1 MFRKFFFA
9 AWFTVLFL
17 YPAAGE
23 AQERTV
29 RVFHAGTAQAL
40 QGARVMLDF
49 RPEGPMLDLDT
60 DTAGIVNFEQQG
72 ACAVSVL
79 MAEFKPWYGRFT
91 VNENFFVVYLQPID
105 QRNDPVV
112 ITASVAPTAAS
123 QSANQVRVIQRDKIE
138 RMAAQNLSELLS
150 NEVNIAMGQDAV
162 LGSSAIMQGISGQ
175 NIKILMNGVPV
186 IGRLNGN
193 IDVSQINLSL
203 VERIEIIEGPMSA
216 LFGTDALGGV
226 INIITRNA
234 AKKGVETRANL
245 YMDGLGNYNADLT
258 FSQRLNKRV
267 AYNLNGGRHFFDGVD
282 YNPETRVVDWKPKT
296 RYFAEGGLF
305 LRTGKAVHRLQS
317 QYFRERLTDRQEAQF
332 SNLSITGFNHVFH
345 STRFD
350 NNWHMRL
357 PIGRNAAFEMLNAWN
372 IYSRRRDVLRR
383 DLVTGEERDLTT
395 FLGDSSRF
403 SMQMSRGY
411 FTYANPRGRISWLAG
426 YETNYE
432 NGRGDNMPV
441 NSRGIHDVALYG
453 IADMKLAR
461 GLMVRPGLRLIHNDR
476 FGTPLAAD
484 GLLSSLRMAPL
495 IPSIQLRYEGIQDVV
510 FRTALSRG
518 YRAPGLKELNILFVD
533 NLHNVRGNEDL
544 KAEHSTNLHA
554 GLDYRRKINA
564 HSNLNISYSIFHNE
578 IRDRINLALIDANTN
593 LYTYINIGQY
603 SSQGINFNTE
613 FNHRRYSITAGAST
627 IGVQD
632 NLQPDSLPRQE
643 YFYFTQ
649 MRLNGMYRIPKAG
662 ITISIFNK
670 YSGATRGYNA
680 DYTTYR
686 ISDFLLTDITVDKVF
701 ERFGLRISTGCR
713 NLMNV
718 QSVASNRIGGGPHAS
733 SNGAQLIAPG
743 RQLFIRFSVSLTKS

>member
-1 MFRKFFFA
+1 MFRKVHFA
-9 AWFTVLFL
+9 VWLAVLFL
-17 YPAAGE
+17 RPAFMQ

-29 RVFHAGTAQAL
+29 RVYHAGTSQPL

-60 DTAGIVNFEQQG
+60 DTGGIVNFSQQG
-72 ACAVSVL
+72 ACAVSVF
-79 MAEFKPWYGRFT
+79 MTEFKPWQGSFT
-91 VNENFFVVYLQPID
+91 VQDNFFVVYLQPID

-234 AKKGVETRANL
+234 TRKGTETRANL

-258 FSQRLNKRV
+258 LSQRFGKQFS
-267 AYNLNGGRHFFDGVD
+267 YNLNGGRHFFDGVD

-296 RYFAEGGLF
+296 RYFAEGGMF
-305 LRTGKAVHRLQS
+305 FRTGKAVHRVQS
-317 QYFRERLTDRQEAQF
+317 QYFRERLTDRQEAQY
-332 SNLSITGFNHVFH
+332 SNLNITGFNHVFH
-345 STRFD
+345 SSRFD

-357 PIGRNAAFEMLNAWN
+357 PIGRNVAFEMLNAWN
-372 IYSRRRDVLRR
+372 VYQRRRDVLRR
-383 DLVTGEERDLTT
+383 DLVTGEERDLTA

-411 FTYANPRGRISWLAG
+411 FTYSNPRARISWLAG

-432 NGRGDNMPV
+432 NGRGDNMPTD
-441 NSRGIHDVALYG
+441 SRGIHDVALYG
-453 IADMKLAR
+453 ISDIKVGR
-461 GLMVRPGLRLIHNDR
+461 GLLLRPGLRLIHNDR
-476 FGTPLAAD
+476 FGKALAAD
-484 GLLSSLRMAPL
+484 GLLSSIRMAPL
-495 IPSIQLRYEGIQDVV
+495 IPSIQLRYEGKQDVV
-510 FRTALSRG
+510 FRASLARG

-544 KAEHSTNLHA
+544 RAEHSTNIHA
-554 GLDYRRKINA
+554 GLEYRRKLNQR
-564 HSNLNISYSIFHNE
+564 SNLNINYSIFHNE

-603 SSQGINFNTE
+603 SSQGINFNAE
-613 FNHRRYSITAGAST
+613 FNHRRYSLTAGAST

-632 NLQPDSLPRQE
+632 NLQPDSLLRQE

-649 MRLNGMYRIPKAG
+649 MRLNGMLRIPKAG
-662 ITISIFNK
+662 VTISVFNK

-686 ISDFLLTDITVDKVF
+686 ISDFMLTDITVDKVF
-701 ERFGLRISTGCR
+701 GETGIRLSAGCR
-713 NLMNV
+713 NMMNV
-718 QSVASNRIGGGPHAS
+718 QSVASNRVGGGPHAS

-743 RQLFIRFSVSLTKS
+743 RQFFIRFSFSLTKS

>member
-1 MFRKFFFA
+1 MFRKLYVA
-9 AWFTVLFL
+9 VWLTVLFL
-17 YPAAGE
+17 HPVFGQT
-23 AQERTV
+23 QERTV
-29 RVFHAGTAQAL
+29 RVYHAGTSQPL

-60 DTAGIVNFEQQG
+60 DTAGSVNFKQQG
-72 ACAVSVL
+72 ACAVSVF
-79 MAEFKPWYGRFT
+79 MTEFKPWHGSFT
-91 VNENFFVVYLQPID
+91 VHESFFVVYLQPID

-123 QSANQVRVIQRDKIE
+123 QSANQVRVIQREKIE

-234 AKKGVETRANL
+234 AKKGTETRANL
-245 YMDGLGNYNADLT
+245 YVDGLGNYNADLT
-258 FSQRLNKRV
+258 LSQRLSKGFS
-267 AYNLNGGRHFFDGVD
+267 YNLNAGRHFFDGVD

-296 RYFAEGGLF
+296 RYFAEGGFF
-305 LRTGKAVHRLQS
+305 LRTGKAVHRFQS
-317 QYFRERLTDRQEAQF
+317 QYFREQLTDRQEAQY
-332 SNLSITGFNHVFH
+332 SNLNITGFNHIFH

-357 PIGRNAAFEMLNAWN
+357 PVTRNIAFEMLNAWN
-372 IYSRRRDVLRR
+372 VYSRRRDVVRR
-383 DLVTGEERDLTT
+383 DLVTGEERDLTA

-411 FTYANPRGRISWLAG
+411 FTYANPRSRISWLAG

-432 NGRGDNMPV
+432 NGRGDNMPAD
-441 NSRGIHDVALYG
+441 SRGIHDVALYA
-453 IADMKLAR
+453 ISDIKMAR
-461 GLMVRPGLRLIHNDR
+461 GLVVRPGLRLIHNDR
-476 FGTPLAAD
+476 FGTPLASD
-484 GLLSSLRMAPL
+484 GLFSSIRMAPL

-510 FRTALSRG
+510 IRAALSRG

-554 GLDYRRKINA
+554 GLEYRRKINA
-564 HSNLNISYSIFHNE
+564 RSNLNVNYSIFHNE

-613 FNHRRYSITAGAST
+613 FNHQRYSISAGAST

-662 ITISIFNK
+662 ITISVFNK

-686 ISDFLLTDITVDKVF
+686 ISDFLLTDITIDKVF
-701 ERFGLRISTGCR
+701 AKGSLRVSTGCR

-718 QSVASNRIGGGPHAS
+718 QSVASNRVGGGPHAA

-743 RQLFIRFSVSLTKS
+743 RQIFVRFSLSLTKS

>member
-1 MFRKFFFA
+1 MIRKICFA
-9 AWFTVLFL
+9 VLQIVLFL
-17 YPAAGE
+17 CPVISQ

-29 RVFHAGTAQAL
+29 RVFNAASSEPLH
-40 QGARVMLDF
+40 GARVMLDF

-60 DTAGIVNFEQQG
+60 DTSGSVNFQQQG
-72 ACAVSVL
+72 ACAVSVF
-79 MAEFKPWYGRFT
+79 MTEFKPWHGSFT
-91 VNENFFVVYLQPID
+91 VHENFFVVYLQPID

-186 IGRLNGN
+186 IGRLNGS

-234 AKKGVETRANL
+234 AKKGTETRANL

-258 FSQRLNKRV
+258 LSQRLNKHFS
-267 AYNLNGGRHFFDGVD
+267 YNLNAGRHFFDGVD
-282 YNPETRVVDWKPKT
+282 YNPETRIVDWKPKT
-296 RYFAEGGLF
+296 RYFAEGGFF
-305 LRTGKAVHRLQS
+305 LRTGKAVHRVQS
-317 QYFRERLTDRQEAQF
+317 QYFRERLTDRQEAQY
-332 SNLSITGFNHVFH
+332 SNLNITGFNHIFH

-350 NNWHMRL
+350 NNWHLRL
-357 PIGRNAAFEMLNAWN
+357 PLTRNVSFEMLNAWN
-372 IYSRRRDVLRR
+372 IYSRRRDVVRR
-383 DLVTGEERDLTT
+383 DLVTGEERDLTA

-411 FTYANPRGRISWLAG
+411 FTYSSPRSRISWLAG

-432 NGRGDNMPV
+432 NGRGDNMPAD
-441 NSRGIHDVALYG
+441 SRGIHDVALYG
-453 IADMKLAR
+453 ISDIKMAR
-461 GLMVRPGLRLIHNDR
+461 GLVVRPGLRFIHNDR
-476 FGTPLAAD
+476 FGTPLATD
-484 GLLSSLRMAPL
+484 GLLSSIRMAPL
-495 IPSIQLRYEGIQDVV
+495 IPSVQLRYEGIQDVV
-510 FRTALSRG
+510 FRAALSRG

-554 GLDYRRKINA
+554 GLEYRRKINTRC
-564 HSNLNISYSIFHNE
+564 NLNINYSIFHNE
-578 IRDRINLALIDANTN
+578 IRDRINLAMVDAATN

-603 SSQGINFNTE
+603 SSQGINFNAE
-613 FNHRRYSITAGAST
+613 FNHQRYSVTAGAST

-662 ITISIFNK
+662 ITISMFNK

-686 ISDFLLTDITVDKVF
+686 ISDFLLTDITVDKT
-701 ERFGLRISTGCR
+701 FGSSGIRLSAGCR

-718 QSVASNRIGGGPHAS
+718 QSVASNRVGGGPHAS
-733 SNGAQLIAPG
+733 SDGSQLIAPG
-743 RQLFIRFSVSLTKS
+743 RQLFVRFSVSLTKS